1 MKNVLLFWPLV
12 LWLIFLL
19 KYFFFN
25 PVMAV
30 GTIGKLKSRLIRGSL
45 QFCERTFLTKKL
57 NNWFGYFFVAGIAVV
72 FGYLLAT
79 NLVLGL
85 ALFGALFGTLVVIA
99 CLASPVFGFYLTI
112 FYSFFAFFISR
123 LLFYGQMPVGVIYDV
138 LVVATFLGLMR
149 GEDFKSKFSTFIR
162 TPVIIWLLVI
172 LFYTVVQLFNP
183 NSHSLDTWFLAVR
196 KFMGYVLLL
205 YIAYDL
211 FDSYEKIRKFAV
223 VLFFVSLTSALYGC
237 IQEWHGY
244 FNFEMQ
250 LILSD
255 PHGFGL
261 IFINGQFRKFS
272 TMSDPAAFG
281 ILMAVCAVFYLVL
294 ATYEKDRQRKWVMI
308 IGSIFMI
315 LAMGY
320 SGTRTANAIIA
331 VGLAFFILLNFDK
344 KSTRVFGLVATVIFC
359 ILLYAPLP
367 FNPTI
372 ARFRTTFAGDEDM
385 SYKVRTMSRH
395 FVQPYILSHPIGGGM
410 GTTGATGAALNP
422 GHFLADFQ
430 PDSAYLKKA
439 AEVGWIGLLITVI
452 MYFVVLKVGIQGF
465 FRSSTERIRAMYA
478 ACVTGLFAFY
488 IAEYAQVALGQ
499 ITDVVVYYPMIG
511 MILKLKYFDNEPDAV
526 EAG

>member
-1 MKNVLLFWPLV
+1 MTL
-12 LWLIFLL
+12 
-19 KYFFFN
+19 
-25 PVMAV
+25 
-30 GTIGKLKSRLIRGSL
+30 GTIGKLKDRLVKGSL
-45 QFCERTFLTKKL
+45 AYLERTFLIKKL
-57 NNWFGYFFVAGIAVV
+57 NNWLGYFFIALIAVV

-79 NLVLGL
+79 QMILGL
-85 ALFGALFGTLVVIA
+85 ALFGLLFGLLVVIA
-99 CLASPVFGFYLTI
+99 CLASAEFGFYLTI
-112 FYSFFAFFISR
+112 IYSFFAFFISR
-123 LLFYGQMPVGVIYDV
+123 LLFAGQMPVGVIYDV
-138 LVVATFLGLMR
+138 LVLATFLGLMR
-149 GEDFKSKFSTFIR
+149 GDEFKSKFNKFVR
-162 TPVIIWLLVI
+162 TPVIIWLLII

-196 KFMGYVLLL
+196 KFLGYVLLL

-211 FDSYEKIRKFAV
+211 FDSYEAVRKFAV
-223 VLFFVSLTSALYGC
+223 RLFFIATASAIYGC
-237 IQEWHGY
+237 IQQWHGY

-261 IFINGQFRKFS
+261 IFINGEFRKFS

-281 ILMAVCAVFYLVL
+281 ILMAVCSVFYLVL
-294 ATYEKDRQRKWVMI
+294 ATYSKDRNQKWIMI

-331 VGLAFFILLNFDK
+331 AGLAFFILLNFDK
-344 KSTRVFGLVATVIFC
+344 KSTRVFGLVAGVIFL

-367 FNPTI
+367 FNPTL
-372 ARFRTTFAGDEDM
+372 ARFRTTFAGEQDQ
-385 SYKVRTMSRH
+385 SYKVRVLSRR

-465 FRSSTERIRAMYA
+465 FRSSEEHIRAMYA

-511 MILKLKYFDNEPDAV
+511 MILKLKYFDNEPGAV
-526 EAG
+526 EA